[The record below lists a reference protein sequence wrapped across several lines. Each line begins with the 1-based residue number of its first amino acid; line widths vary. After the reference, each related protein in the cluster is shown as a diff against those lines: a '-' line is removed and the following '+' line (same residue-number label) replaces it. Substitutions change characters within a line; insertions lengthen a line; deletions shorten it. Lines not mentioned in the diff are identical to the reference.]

1 MNRGKVTTH
10 STGTP
15 SEVVF
20 EGYKIEELRYQRAML
35 AIRKEFA
42 KEKLLKSVKG
52 LNPAHRSSSD
62 KALSDGGKYSLI
74 SKLAGNAMRGLKA
87 FDYVVLGLSV
97 AGVVRKGYR
106 LIKGKK

>member
-1 MNRGKVTTH
+1 MNKGKVTTQ
-10 STGTP
+10 STVTT
-15 SEVVF
+15 SDTVF
-20 EGYKIEELRYQRAML
+20 EGYTIEELRYQRAIL

-42 KEKLLKSVKG
+42 KEKLLESVKG
-52 LNPAHRSSSD
+52 LNPAHRSSGD
-62 KALSDGGKYSLI
+62 KALSGSGKYSLI
-74 SKLAGNAMRGLKA
+74 SKLAGNALRGLKA